1 MTVDPPVAQLDRQRL
16 DRIDEILAKRVKPA
30 RWPETSAVEIRAN
43 HLHGEPVPYRE
54 AVAGSFEPFAVGEA
68 WGPLWDT
75 TWFHVTGAV
84 PAGWAGRD
92 CALMVHLGYGGLSGF
107 GAEGQVWIEGQP
119 TQGIGP
125 NHQEVRVA
133 SPAVGGEIVD
143 LFVEAAANPPTP
155 PRDPGP
161 LLLAEPGGEPR
172 LALRRCH
179 LAVVDREVEAL
190 VRDWTLVRELATRL
204 DRERGDE
211 CVAALERACA
221 RLESGVDEGSVRGAR
236 GELAPLLCRPDA
248 ARTRTHLA
256 VGNSHL
262 DTAWLWPLRETHR
275 KAARTFSTAATL
287 LEREPDYR
295 FAASQPQ
302 QLEWVRDE
310 HPGLWKRIQAHV
322 SAGRFGVVGAMW
334 VEPDCNLPSGESLV
348 RQIVYGKR
356 FFREELGVDTRGLWL
371 PDVFGYSAALP
382 QILAQAGVDWFLTQK
397 ISWND
402 VNRFPHHTFWWEGLD
417 GTRIFTH
424 FPPADTYAG
433 DLSVASLHRAERSF
447 AQAEIRDLS
456 IYLYGH
462 GDGGGGPDQ
471 DMLERARRLRDLAGV
486 GRVALTTA
494 EDAMARIRAEGEDAE
509 LPVWV
514 GELYLEFH
522 RGTYTT
528 HGAVKKAN
536 RQLEVALREAEMWA
550 VAARDLAGLEVPAG
564 TLERAWKTLLLH
576 QFHDIL
582 PGTSIHWV
590 YRDSMADYA
599 SLRATTD
606 EIQRTSLDAI
616 ASRVEIG
623 DAKRPVLVTNGLGF
637 ARDEVIELDGELHRL
652 TAPPCGWAVHDL
664 ARPAFH
670 DAPPVES
677 GQRWMDNGLL
687 RVEWDEAGLLRSLS
701 HRATGREAI
710 APGGAANLLQLM
722 DDKPSP
728 WDAWD
733 IERGALDTAVDLAR
747 VDTLEWIERT
757 EMRATLRVV
766 RSFGSSRIEQEVRL
780 TRGCGRLEVHCS
792 VDWHESHKLLK
803 VAFPLD
809 VRATLARHE
818 IQFGH
823 VERPTHENTSWD
835 RARYETC
842 AHSWVDLSEDGFG
855 VALLNDC
862 KYGHDVLG
870 NVIRLSL
877 LRAPTWPDPL
887 ADRGHHR
894 FAYALYPHAGPPTSG
909 GVIAEA
915 HAFNA
920 PLRGRSLEPGG
931 RAARTLPARH
941 SLVDPGD
948 PGVVVTALKPADD
961 GQGRIVRLHEAFG
974 GRRRIRLR
982 SPGTTRAERVDLLE
996 QPLDAGALPVVG
1008 ERIELE
1014 LRPFELVT
1022 LRLR

>member
-1 MTVDPPVAQLDRQRL
+1 MAHIDRQRL
-16 DRIDEILAKRVKPA
+16 DRIDEILAKLVKPS
-30 RWPETSAVEIRAN
+30 RWPATSPVEIHAR
-43 HLHGEPVPYRE
+43 HLRGEPVPYRE
-54 AVAGSFEPFAVGEA
+54 AVAGRFEPFAVGDA

-84 PAGWAGRD
+84 PADWAGRD
-92 CALMVHLGYGGLSGF
+92 CALMVHLGYSGISGF
-107 GAEGQVWIEGQP
+107 GAEGQVWIDGQP
-119 TQGIGP
+119 SQGVGP

-133 SPAVGGEIVD
+133 SPAAGGETLD
-143 LFVEAAANPPTP
+143 LLIEAAANPSTP
-155 PRDPGP
+155 SQDPGP
-161 LLLAEPGGEPR
+161 LLLAEPNGEPQ
-172 LALRRCH
+172 LTLRRCH

-190 VRDWTLVRELATRL
+190 VRDWNLVRELSTHL
-204 DRERGDE
+204 DPERADA
-211 CVAALERACA
+211 CAAALERACA
-221 RLESGVDEGSVRGAR
+221 CVESGIDDESVRKAR
-236 GELAPLLCRPDA
+236 AALASQLGSADPGRA
-248 ARTRTHLA
+248 RTHLA

-287 LEREPDYR
+287 LESEPDYR

-302 QLEWVRDE
+302 QFEWIRDE
-310 HPGLWKRIQAHV
+310 HPGLWERLQAHV
-322 SAGRFGVVGAMW
+322 AAGRFDVVGAMW
-334 VEPDCNLPSGESLV
+334 VEPDCNVPSGESLV
-348 RQIVYGKR
+348 RQVVYGKR
-356 FFREELGVDTRGLWL
+356 FFREEFGVDARGLWL

-402 VNRFPHHTFWWEGLD
+402 TNRFPHHTFWWEGID
-417 GTRIFTH
+417 GTRIFSH
-424 FPPADTYAG
+424 FPPADTYTG
-433 DLSVASLHRAERSF
+433 NLSVANLHHAERNF
-447 AQAEIRDLS
+447 AQQEIRDLS

-462 GDGGGGPDQ
+462 GDGGGGPDR
-471 DMLERARRLRDLAGV
+471 DVLERAQRLRDLHGV
-486 GRVALTTA
+486 GRVELTTA
-494 EDAMARIRAEGEDAE
+494 TDALARIRAEGEDDE

-514 GELYLEFH
+514 GEIYLEFH

-528 HGAVKKAN
+528 HGAVKKGN
-536 RQLEVALREAEMWA
+536 RQLEVALREAEIWA
-550 VAARDLAGLEVPAG
+550 LAARDLAGLEVPAAG
-564 TLERAWKTLLLH
+564 LERAWKKLLLH

-590 YRDSMADYA
+590 YRETAEDHGAV
-599 SLRATTD
+599 RTTTD
-606 EIQRTSLDAI
+606 GIRHASLDAI

-623 DAKRPVLVTNGLGF
+623 DAKRPVLVTNGLSF
-637 ARDEVIELDGELHRL
+637 ARDEVIEFDGELHRV
-652 TAPPCGWAVHDL
+652 TTPPLGWAVHDL
-664 ARPAFH
+664 ARPAAE
-670 DAPPVES
+670 DSPPVACGE
-677 GQRWMDNGLL
+677 RWMDNGLL
-687 RVEWDEAGLLRSLS
+687 RVEWDEAGLLRSLR
-701 HRATGREAI
+701 HLATGREAI
-710 APGGAANLLQLM
+710 APGRAANLLQLM
-722 DDKPSP
+722 EDHPAP

-733 IERGALDTAVDLAR
+733 IERRAFDTAVDLTD
-747 VDTLEWIERT
+747 VDVLEWIERS

-766 RSFGSSRIEQEVRL
+766 RSFGSSRIEQEIRL
-780 TRGCGRLEVHCS
+780 TRGCGRLEVHCC
-792 VDWHESHKLLK
+792 VDWQENHKLLK

-809 VRATLARHE
+809 VRATTARHE

-835 RARYETC
+835 AARYETC

-862 KYGHDVLG
+862 KYGHDVRG

-887 ADRGHHR
+887 ADRGQHR

-920 PLRGRSLEPGG
+920 PLRARPIQPSDD
-931 RAARTLPARH
+931 AARTLPARH
-941 SLVDPGD
+941 SLLEADDPGI
-948 PGVVVTALKPADD
+948 VVAALKPADD
-961 GQGRIVRLHEAFG
+961 GDGRIVRLHESFG
-974 GRRRIRLR
+974 SRRSVRLR
-982 SPGTTRAERVDLLE
+982 SPGTAQAERVDLLE
-996 QPLDAGALPVVG
+996 QATDAEPLPVVDG
-1008 ERIELE
+1008 TIELD